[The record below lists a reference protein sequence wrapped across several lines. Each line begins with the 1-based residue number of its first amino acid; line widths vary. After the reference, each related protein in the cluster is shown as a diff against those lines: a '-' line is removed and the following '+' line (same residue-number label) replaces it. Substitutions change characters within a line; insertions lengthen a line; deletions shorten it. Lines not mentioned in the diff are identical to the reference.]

1 MLGMRGKGPDMV
13 SVGDSFLLRES
24 HGSYG
29 VNFTPENRPIALK
42 NALYWNDYP

>member
-1 MLGMRGKGPDMV
+1 MLGMRGKGRDVV

-29 VNFTPENRPIALK
+29 VNFTPENRPIALE
-42 NALYWNDYP
+42 NTHYWDDYL

>member
-1 MLGMRGKGPDMV
+1 MLGMRGKGPDVV

-42 NALYWNDYP
+42 NALYLDDYP